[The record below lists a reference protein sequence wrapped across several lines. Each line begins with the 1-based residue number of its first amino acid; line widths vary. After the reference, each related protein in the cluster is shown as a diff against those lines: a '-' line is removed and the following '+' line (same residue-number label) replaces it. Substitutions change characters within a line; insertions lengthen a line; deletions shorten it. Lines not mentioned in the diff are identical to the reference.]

1 MTEERRTTILEA
13 NDENMQN
20 LGLTSQMGAHQ

>member
-13 NDENMQN
+13 NDAEMQN
-20 LGLTSQMGAHQ
+20 LGLSAQQIGQ